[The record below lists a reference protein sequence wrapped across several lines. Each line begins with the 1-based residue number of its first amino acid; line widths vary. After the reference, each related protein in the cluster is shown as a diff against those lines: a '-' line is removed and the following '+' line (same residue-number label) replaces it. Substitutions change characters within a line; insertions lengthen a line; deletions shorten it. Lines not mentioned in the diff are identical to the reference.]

1 MDRQGNFK
9 QVGENIT
16 NPKLAKTLETIR
28 DEPMSFYNGSLAQ
41 TIAEDMKRAGGIIT
55 LDDLKNY
62 EVEVSKPIENR
73 MGSMRWFTVPPPR
86 KWTCHYTYTQHN
98 ERYECMNFFNVN
110 LSAHSHFSLRCIN
123 GEKRRLDPTVVG
135 RGPVDLSTIRT
146 VSLQVKARAIS
157 L

>member
-1 MDRQGNFK
+1 MDGQGNFK

-28 DEPMSFYNGSLAQ
+28 DEPMSLYNGSLAQ

-73 MGSMRWFTVPPPR
+73 MGSMLWFTVPPPA
-86 KWTCHYTYTQHN
+86 
-98 ERYECMNFFNVN
+98 
-110 LSAHSHFSLRCIN
+110 S
-123 GEKRRLDPTVVG
+123 
-135 RGPVDLSTIRT
+135 GPVITLILNIMKGTN
-146 VSLQVKARAIS
+146 V
-157 L
+157 